1 MQILLDDIPCNVEAR
16 TVGEAIEGGADLAR
30 DRGRLIV
37 DVTVDGSHLSE
48 ADLASPAQQT
58 RTAQVVRL
66 VTADP
71 LELVRQTLNDAREA
85 LTEAD
90 ELQRE
95 AAELLQS
102 DEHTV
107 SMDRLTEAISI
118 WLCVQEAVIK
128 GAQLIGLDLDAER
141 PDGEENLPEAIL
153 CLKERLTAVRRA
165 LQDRDEIGL
174 ADTLLYEFPQVIE
187 RWRRLLGDLQGRL
200 A

>member
-16 TVGEAIEGGADLAR
+16 TVGEAIEGGAEVAR

-48 ADLASPAQQT
+48 ADLTSAQQQT
-58 RTAQVVRL
+58 RSARIVRL
-66 VTADP
+66 VSADP
-71 LELVRQTLNDAREA
+71 VELVRQTLDDAREA
-85 LTEAD
+85 LAEAD
-90 ELQRE
+90 GLQRE

-102 DEHTV
+102 DERTV
-107 SMDRLTEAISI
+107 SMDKLGEAISI

-128 GAQLIGLDLDAER
+128 GTQLIGLDLDAECT
-141 PDGEENLPEAIL
+141 DGEQDIPDAIHR
-153 CLKERLTAVRRA
+153 LKERLNALRRA

-187 RWRRLLGDLQGRL
+187 QWQKLLGDLQGRL

>member
-37 DVTVDGSHLSE
+37 DVTVDGSQLSE

-71 LELVRQTLNDAREA
+71 VELVRQTLNDAREA

-107 SMDRLTEAISI
+107 AMDKLTEAISI

-128 GAQLIGLDLDAER
+128 GTQLMGLDLDAER
-141 PDGEENLPEAIL
+141 PDSEENLPDAIR
-153 CLKERLTAVRRA
+153 CLKERLDAVRRA
-165 LQDRDEIGL
+165 LLDRDEISL

>member
-1 MQILLDDIPCNVEAR
+1 MQILLDDIPCNVRAR

-30 DRGRLIV
+30 NRGRLIV
-37 DVTVDGSHLSE
+37 DVTVDGFHLS
-48 ADLASPAQQT
+48 ATDLGSAQQHA

-66 VTADP
+66 TTAEP
-71 LELVRQTLNDAREA
+71 VELVRQTFCDAGEA

-95 AAELLQS
+95 AAQLLQS
-102 DEHTV
+102 DQHTV
-107 SMDRLTEAISI
+107 SMDKLTEAISI

-128 GAQLIGLDLDAER
+128 GAQLMGLDLDAEGSDDQEL
-141 PDGEENLPEAIL
+141 PDAIRRL
-153 CLKERLTAVRRA
+153 RERLDAVHRA
-165 LQDRDEIGL
+165 LQSRDEIGL

-187 RWRRLLGDLQGRL
+187 QWQRVLAELQGRL

>member
-1 MQILLDDIPCNVEAR
+1 MQVLLDDIPCNVQAR

-37 DVTVDGSHLSE
+37 DVTVDGSNLSE
-48 ADLASPAQQT
+48 ADLASAQHQS

-66 VTADP
+66 TSADP
-71 LELVRQTLNDAREA
+71 VELVRQTLGDACEA
-85 LTEAD
+85 LTEAA

-95 AAELLQS
+95 AAQLLQS
-102 DEHTV
+102 DQHTV
-107 SMDRLTEAISI
+107 SMDKLTEAITI

-128 GAQLIGLDLDAER
+128 SAQLIGLDLDAAGSGDQGL
-141 PDGEENLPEAIL
+141 PDAIRR
-153 CLKERLTAVRRA
+153 LKERLEAVHRA
-165 LQDRDEIGL
+165 LQDRDEISL

-187 RWRRLLGDLQGRL
+187 QWQRLLGELQGRV

>member
-1 MQILLDDIPCNVEAR
+1 MQILLDDMPCNVEAR

-71 LELVRQTLNDAREA
+71 VDLVRQTLNDAREA

-107 SMDRLTEAISI
+107 SMDKLTEAISI

-128 GAQLIGLDLDAER
+128 GAQLMGLDLDAEGSGDQEL
-141 PDGEENLPEAIL
+141 PDAIRRL
-153 CLKERLTAVRRA
+153 RERLDTVHRA
-165 LQDRDEIGL
+165 LQSRDEIGL

-187 RWRRLLGDLQGRL
+187 QWQRVLAELQGRL